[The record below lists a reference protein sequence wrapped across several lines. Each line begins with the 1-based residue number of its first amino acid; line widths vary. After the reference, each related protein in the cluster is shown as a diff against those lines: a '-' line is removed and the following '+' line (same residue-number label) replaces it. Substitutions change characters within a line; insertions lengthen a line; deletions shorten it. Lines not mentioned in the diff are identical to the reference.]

1 MKFLH
6 NICQG
11 RANTMDCQDYITEPA
26 ERKKGQHLQR
36 EERGAIQHL
45 KRQGYSN
52 RAIAREIGCS
62 PSTVANELRRGTPPR
77 KSNKGRK
84 PGYSARRGEAVYKAN
99 RKLSRRHHR
108 ICRCTRFLRWVARQ
122 FKEHKWSLDACVGY
136 ARLHRLFPAYEM
148 VCTHTLY
155 NEVWAGNLD
164 LSVTDLPEAMKRKRH
179 KDYKPREHKKH
190 YGKDIAQR
198 PEIAALRI
206 EEGHWEG
213 DTVVGR
219 KAGKEAVVLS
229 LLEKKT
235 ENYIALHISGKD
247 ADSVLSAMQ
256 LLKEEFGNKFSQ
268 VFKTITVDN
277 GPEFSGFAQ
286 VENWGSQVYF
296 AHPYTSWERPQN
308 ERHNG
313 LFRAFVPKG
322 VSIESFSPE
331 YILSAADELN
341 GRPRKKLG
349 YRTPEELFKRFLDS
363 VYAASGCGSIVY
375 DGSQRLPSY
384 PTL

>member
-1 MKFLH
+1 
-6 NICQG
+6 
-11 RANTMDCQDYITEPA
+11 MDCEDYITEA
-26 ERKKGQHLQR
+26 GERKKGQHLQR
-36 EERGAIQHL
+36 EERGAIEHL

-84 PGYSARRGEAVYKAN
+84 PGYSSRRGEAVYRAN
-99 RKLSRRHHR
+99 RKRSRRHHR
-108 ICRCTRFLRWVARQ
+108 ISRCTAFLGWVIRQ

-136 ARLHRLFPAYEM
+136 ARLHRLFPADEM

-164 LSVTDLPEAMKRKRH
+164 LSVTELPQAMKRRRNRDPKS
-179 KDYKPREHKKH
+179 REHKKE
-190 YGKDIAQR
+190 YGKDITQR

-213 DTVVGR
+213 DTVVGK
-219 KAGKEAVVLS
+219 KAGKQAVVLS

-235 ENYIALHISGKD
+235 EHYIALRIPSKD
-247 ADSVLSAMQ
+247 TASVLGAMQ
-256 LLKEEFGNKFSQ
+256 LLREEFGDKFSQ

-277 GPEFSGFAQ
+277 GSEFSGFAQ
-286 VENWGSQVYF
+286 VENWGSQVFF

-322 VSIESFSPE
+322 VSMESFSPE

-349 YRTPEELFKRFLDS
+349 YRTPEELFETFLDS
-363 VYAASGCGSIVY
+363 IYAASGCASIGH
-375 DGSQRLPSY
+375 DESHRLPSCL
-384 PTL
+384 TL

>member
-1 MKFLH
+1 
-6 NICQG
+6 
-11 RANTMDCQDYITEPA
+11 MDCQDYITEPA

-45 KRQGYSN
+45 KCQGYSN

-84 PGYSARRGEAVYKAN
+84 PGYSARRGEAAYKAN
-99 RKLSRRHHR
+99 RKRSRKPHR
-108 ICRCTRFLRWVARQ
+108 ICHCTRFVRWIIKQVR
-122 FKEHKWSLDACVGY
+122 EHKWSLDACVGY
-136 ARLHRLFPAYEM
+136 ARLHGLFSADEM

-164 LSVTDLPEAMKRKRH
+164 LSVTELPEALKRKQN
-179 KDYKPREHKKH
+179 KGSKPREHKKSF
-190 YGKDIAQR
+190 GTDISQR

-213 DTVVGR
+213 DTVVGKR
-219 KAGKEAVVLS
+219 AGKEAVVLS

-235 ENYIALHISGKD
+235 ENYIAIRIPGKD
-247 ADSVLSAMQ
+247 ADSVLNAMQ
-256 LLKEEFGNKFSQ
+256 SLREEFGDKFSQ

-277 GPEFSGFAQ
+277 GSEFSGFSQ
-286 VENWGSQVYF
+286 VENWGSAVYF
-296 AHPYTSWERPQN
+296 AHPYTSWERSQN

-331 YILSAADELN
+331 YILAAADELN

-349 YRTPEELFKRFLDS
+349 YRTPEELFDEFLDS
-363 VYAASGCGSIVY
+363 VYATEDCGSIA
-375 DGSQRLPSY
+375 
-384 PTL
+384 

>member
-1 MKFLH
+1 
-6 NICQG
+6 
-11 RANTMDCQDYITEPA
+11 MDCQEYITESA

-45 KRQGYSN
+45 KRQGFSN
-52 RAIAREIGCS
+52 RAVARAIGCS

-77 KSNKGRK
+77 KSYKGRK
-84 PGYSARRGEAVYKAN
+84 PGYSAKRGEAVYRSN
-99 RKLSRRHHR
+99 RQRSRRHHR
-108 ICRCTRFLRWVARQ
+108 ICRCSRFLRWVIKQ
-122 FKEHKWSLDACVGY
+122 FHEHKWSLDACVGY
-136 ARLHRLFPAYEM
+136 ARLHELFPVGEM

-164 LSVTDLPEAMKRKRH
+164 LSVTELPEALKRKKH
-179 KDYKPREHKKH
+179 KASKPRENKKN
-190 YGKDIAQR
+190 YGNGIAKR

-213 DTVVGR
+213 DTVVGK
-219 KAGKEAVVLS
+219 KAGKEAVILS
-229 LLEKKT
+229 MLEKKT
-235 ENYIALHISGKD
+235 ENYIAIQIPSKD
-247 ADSVLSAMQ
+247 TDSVLHAMQ
-256 LLKEEFGNKFSQ
+256 MLKNEYGEKFSQ

-277 GPEFSGFAQ
+277 GSEFSGFAQ

-331 YILSAADELN
+331 YILAAADELN

-349 YRTPEELFKRFLDS
+349 YRTPEELFESFLDS
-363 VYAASGCGSIVY
+363 VYAASGCGSIAQN
-375 DGSQRLPSY
+375 GNQKRPS
-384 PTL
+384 